1 MPSRQ
6 DQLHS
11 YQFSVQRVVSAL
23 VMRDTDPA
31 QSPFRRAASSTV
43 ASICLAVVVAAG
55 FGVYGVFSER
65 GDVGWQADG
74 TVVIEDGTGAKYVYR
89 NEKLHPAL
97 NLASA
102 LLASGQSAPQ
112 IKTVSRKSLAGV
124 PRGLTVGVPNLP
136 DSLPD
141 GDTLLGAPWSLCSVN
156 GEKKPLAA
164 VAVGD
169 TALAA
174 KGRPMGD
181 DALFVQGGGQYYLL
195 WHGRLFNTD
204 AYVAQTLGG
213 GSPAVVVPPAFV
225 NPLAKGQ
232 PLALP
237 QVGSPGAVS
246 TALPRYRNGQ
256 VLKIKDLDGAIKQYA
271 VVLDDGLALITAVQA
286 TLLLG
291 GFHNEHGI
299 PAEQEID
306 KSRLSELD
314 ATPKNLV
321 PDPNDQRQPPAVLP
335 AIAQYG
341 TGALCAVFRDETGVV
356 EARLDVPVDL
366 AGRPATV
373 ARGDNGAPYADYVL
387 VPSGQGAIVAAG
399 TTLSLVTDQGVRF
412 AAAKAEVL
420 TTLGYSGKPP
430 VKLPPKLVDVL
441 PEGPGLDPQTAAAQ
455 LALG

>member
-43 ASICLAVVVAAG
+43 ASICLAVVIAAG

-65 GDVGWQADG
+65 GDVGWQQDG
-74 TVVIEDGTGAKYVYR
+74 TVVIEDGTGAVYVYR

-102 LLASGQSAPQ
+102 LLASGQSQPTT
-112 IKTVSRKSLAGV
+112 KTVSRKSLAGIA
-124 PRGLTVGVPNLP
+124 RGLTVGVPDLP

-141 GDTLLGAPWSLCSVN
+141 ADGLLGAPWSLCSLS
-156 GEKKPLAA
+156 GEKKPVAA

-169 TALAA
+169 AALAA
-174 KGRPMGD
+174 KGRPLGD
-181 DALFVQGGGQYYLL
+181 DALFVQAAGQFYLL
-195 WHGRLFNTD
+195 WHGRLFSTD
-204 AYVAQTLGG
+204 AYAAQTLGG
-213 GSPAVVVPPAFV
+213 GSPAVSVPVAFV
-225 NPLAKGQ
+225 NPPAKGQ
-232 PLALP
+232 PLGLP
-237 QVGSPGAVS
+237 KVDAPGAVS
-246 TALPRYRNGQ
+246 AALPNYRNGQ
-256 VLKIKDLDGAIKQYA
+256 VLKIKDLDGAVKQYA

-286 TLLLG
+286 TLLVG
-291 GFHNEHGI
+291 GYHSQWNI
-299 PAEQEID
+299 PAEETVD

-314 ATPKNLV
+314 KSPRNLV
-321 PDPNDQRQPPAVLP
+321 PDPNDQRQPPAVMP
-335 AIAQYG
+335 TIAQYG
-341 TGALCAVFRDETGVV
+341 SGALCAVFRDETGVV
-356 EARLDVPVDL
+356 EARLDVPVNVS
-366 AGRPATV
+366 GRPATV
-373 ARGDNGAPYADYVL
+373 ARAGNGSPYADYVL

-420 TTLGYSGKPP
+420 STLGYSGKGPL
-430 VKLPPKLVDVL
+430 KLPPKLVDVL
-441 PEGPGLDPQTAAAQ
+441 PEGPGLDPQTASAQ